1 MIRLGMS
8 SDPYWIDLV
17 DGVRVRVRPCD
28 TSVWQAAKLAGL
40 NAVRDAREALAGV
53 REAGGSVMGLSL
65 DDAAEVAAISQFGL
79 VKALARLAILEWEGV
94 GNDDGAP
101 LPVTPEH
108 VEGLMRYHDIA
119 DIFVAAYT
127 APYAD
132 RVLEGNGSGPSRN
145 GTSVTGPNI
154 APDAAAAVP
163 PVPTESLV

>member
-28 TSVWQAAKLAGL
+28 TAVYQAAKLAGI
-40 NAVRDAREALAGV
+40 NAVRDAQQALAGV
-53 REAGGSVMGLSL
+53 RDAGGTVMGLSL
-65 DDAAEVAAISQFGL
+65 DDAAEIAGVSQFGL

-94 GNDDGAP
+94 GDDDGNV
-101 LPVTPEH
+101 LPVTAAN

-119 DIFVAAYT
+119 DIFVSKYT

-132 RVLEGNGSGPSRN
+132 RVREGNGSGPSPN
-145 GTSVTGPNI
+145 GTSATGPNT
-154 APDAAAAVP
+154 APDAGKAVP
-163 PVPTESLV
+163 PVLTESPV